1 MISPQFGHGNFVAL
15 VFGGII
21 LWHDVHMGMDT
32 VVVSLIGVAFCRFG
46 IGCCACLYLLCFRV
60 SRQALACVHKLLIAS
75 LLHGG
80 LMRKELSQRLLRELL
95 ENSKRSD
102 RELAKVLEVS
112 QPTITR
118 YRRQLEKAG
127 TIQDYTIVPDFR
139 KMGFELLALTLVKFR
154 PEFYTPE
161 IMEEAKKAAAEFPD
175 AIFLS
180 TGEGLEANFLIISL
194 NRNFTEYHSRLNRL
208 RLHWKDFLEGFQSFI
223 VSIGEGEYKRFS
235 IAHLADMPLDP

>member
-1 MISPQFGHGNFVAL
+1 MFIFAL
-15 VFGGII
+15 FP
-21 LWHDVHMGMDT
+21 
-32 VVVSLIGVAFCRFG
+32 CK
-46 IGCCACLYLLCFRV
+46 
-60 SRQALACVHKLLIAS
+60 QALTGVHKLLIAS
-75 LLHGG
+75 LLHCG
-80 LMRKELSQRLLRELL
+80 LMRKALSQRLLRELL

-127 TIQDYTIVPDFR
+127 IIQDYTIVPDFR

-154 PEFYTPE
+154 PEFFTPE
-161 IMEEAKKAAAEFPD
+161 IVEEVKKNAVKFPD

-208 RLHWKDFLEGFQSFI
+208 RLHWKDSLEDFRSFI

-235 IAHLADMPLDP
+235 TAHLADMPLDP